1 MVALD
6 AAHHRVLARDVAALR
21 TQPPQAMSAMDGYAV
36 RSADASAVA
45 ARLKVIGE
53 VAAGRPFEK
62 TVGAGEAVR
71 IFTGGVI
78 PEGADA
84 VIIQEDTVVED
95 GGITITEAASPGRHI
110 RPAGVDF
117 RQGDVLL
124 ARGTR
129 LTDRDLS
136 LAAGMNY
143 PELAVRRRPKV
154 AMLATGDE
162 LVMPGSTPG
171 PGQIVYSNGYA
182 LRALARQEGAETI
195 DLGIAADTVEATTL
209 GIRRARDSGADILIT
224 TGGAS
229 VGDHDLVKQSLEA
242 EGVTMAFWR
251 IAMRPGKPMMHGRLG
266 AMRVIGLPGNPVSS
280 YVCGFLFLV
289 PLIRAACRAAPS
301 STTPTRRRCSGAM
314 SPPTT
319 CAKTICAPA
328 SRCARRRPD
337 RHAGRPSGQFAVGKS
352 RCGTGACDP
361 CAVCAGGRRRIGLRY
376 PAAAGLSP
384 LERLVPAKPGFVDE
398 KLSGCGTHM
407 EHIVSVHDLFLSN
420 GVYKWE
426 SRSSEFLSG
435 SDSRNRTALSTW
447 GTGRDAHAQT
457 I

>member
-1 MVALD
+1 MPVTEALSAVLAGAEPLPEEMVALD

-62 TVGAGEAVR
+62 TVGKGEAVR
-71 IFTGGVI
+71 IFTGGVV

-84 VIIQEDTVVED
+84 IIIQEDTVVEG
-95 GGITITEAASPGRHI
+95 GGITITEAAIAGRHM

-117 RQGDVLL
+117 RKGEILL
-124 ARGTR
+124 ARGTH

-143 PELAVRRRPKV
+143 AELPVRRRPKV
-154 AMLATGDE
+154 AILATGDE
-162 LVMPGSTPG
+162 LVMPGSNPG

-195 DLGIAADTVEATTL
+195 DLGIATDTVEATTR

-242 EGVTMAFWR
+242 EGVTIAFWR

-266 AMRVIGLPGNPVSS
+266 ALRVIGLPGNPVSA

-289 PLIRAACRAAPS
+289 PLIRALSGRTDIHHTHETALLGHDVAANDMREDYLRARLEVRKDGELVATPVDHQDS
-301 STTPTRRRCSGAM
+301 SLLANLAAARALVIR
-314 SPPTT
+314 PPF
-319 CAKTICAPA
+319 APA
-328 SRCARRRPD
+328 AR
-337 RHAGRPSGQFAVGKS
+337 AGSP
-352 RCGTGACDP
+352 CDIF
-361 CAVCAGGRRRIGLRY
+361 RL
-376 PAAAGLSP
+376 P
-384 LERLVPAKPGFVDE
+384 L
-398 KLSGCGTHM
+398 
-407 EHIVSVHDLFLSN
+407 
-420 GVYKWE
+420 
-426 SRSSEFLSG
+426 
-435 SDSRNRTALSTW
+435 
-447 GTGRDAHAQT
+447 
-457 I
+457 